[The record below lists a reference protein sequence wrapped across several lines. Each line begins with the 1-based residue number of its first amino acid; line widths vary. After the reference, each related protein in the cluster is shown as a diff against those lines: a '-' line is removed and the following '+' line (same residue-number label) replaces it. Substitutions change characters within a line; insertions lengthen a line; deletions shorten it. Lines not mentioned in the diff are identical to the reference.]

1 MFCDFIAILVWIA
14 ETVNALLYIC
24 FSVAEDIAREM
35 LGGDLEVV
43 IQVHFLRV
51 ACQYSVSHSGHRT
64 LALLFSYSVLS
75 HKTLY

>member
-1 MFCDFIAILVWIA
+1 MLYIYVLVWQRTA
-14 ETVNALLYIC
+14 QEKC
-24 FSVAEDIAREM
+24 

-51 ACQYSVSHSGHRT
+51 ACQYSASHSGSRT

-75 HKTLY
+75 HNALY